1 MDRISYV
8 ENQQYVL
15 KKNFAETKKVLIF
28 AVEKYKF
35 QKTDMK
41 FTKEQAVESITA
53 KFTDKAKGIDLARTI
68 DEAVSNGIEMVGENS
83 EMELNA
89 FVGIVEKN
97 VSSALG
103 LARHLKNTETQSLQ
117 EKIAELEKKVPKT
130 EPKQDPKTE
139 PEPNSEIK
147 ALLDRIEALEKDKA
161 DNAKATKIAEKRN
174 AIAAKIKELGVSDE
188 KWVNT
193 MLDEVSIT
201 EDTDVEKKSKDYVA
215 LYNSSHS
222 STSITPKVPGAPSA
236 DKIDLSGLD
245 DALKQIRGDF
255 GKPNDNK
262 N

>member
-1 MDRISYV
+1 
-8 ENQQYVL
+8 
-15 KKNFAETKKVLIF
+15 
-28 AVEKYKF
+28 
-35 QKTDMK
+35 MK

-139 PEPNSEIK
+139 PEPSSEIK

-255 GKPNDNK
+255 GQKKENK

>member
-1 MDRISYV
+1 
-8 ENQQYVL
+8 
-15 KKNFAETKKVLIF
+15 
-28 AVEKYKF
+28 
-35 QKTDMK
+35 MK

-139 PEPNSEIK
+139 PEPSSEIK

-188 KWVNT
+188 KWVNK

-245 DALKQIRGDF
+245 EELKQIRGDF

>member
-1 MDRISYV
+1 
-8 ENQQYVL
+8 
-15 KKNFAETKKVLIF
+15 
-28 AVEKYKF
+28 
-35 QKTDMK
+35 
-41 FTKEQAVESITA
+41 
-53 KFTDKAKGIDLARTI
+53 
-68 DEAVSNGIEMVGENS
+68 MVGENS
-83 EMELNA
+83 EMKLNA

-130 EPKQDPKTE
+130 EPTQDPKTE

-147 ALLDRIEALEKDKA
+147 ALLDRIEALEKDMA
-161 DNAKATKIAEKRN
+161 DNEKATKIAKKRN

-255 GKPNDNK
+255 RKPNDN
-262 N
+262 NN

>member
-1 MDRISYV
+1 
-8 ENQQYVL
+8 
-15 KKNFAETKKVLIF
+15 
-28 AVEKYKF
+28 
-35 QKTDMK
+35 MK

-139 PEPNSEIK
+139 PEPSSEIK

-188 KWVNT
+188 KWVNK

-245 DALKQIRGDF
+245 DELKQIRGDF

>member
-1 MDRISYV
+1 
-8 ENQQYVL
+8 
-15 KKNFAETKKVLIF
+15 
-28 AVEKYKF
+28 
-35 QKTDMK
+35 MK

-201 EDTDVEKKSKDYVA
+201 EDTDVEKKSKDYIA

-255 GKPNDNK
+255 GKPNDN
-262 N
+262 NN

>member
-1 MDRISYV
+1 
-8 ENQQYVL
+8 
-15 KKNFAETKKVLIF
+15 
-28 AVEKYKF
+28 
-35 QKTDMK
+35 MK

-53 KFTDKAKGIDLARTI
+53 KFTEKAKGIDLARTI

-201 EDTDVEKKSKDYVA
+201 EDTDVEQKSKDYVA
-215 LYNSSHS
+215 IYNLSHT
-222 STSITPKVPGAPSA
+222 STSITPKTPGGVNT

-255 GKPNDNK
+255 GQKKENK

>member
-1 MDRISYV
+1 
-8 ENQQYVL
+8 
-15 KKNFAETKKVLIF
+15 
-28 AVEKYKF
+28 
-35 QKTDMK
+35 MK

-139 PEPNSEIK
+139 PEPSSEIK

-222 STSITPKVPGAPSA
+222 STSITPRVPGAPSA

-245 DALKQIRGDF
+245 EQLKQMRGDF
-255 GKPNDNK
+255 GKSNDNK
-262 N
+262 NN

>member
-1 MDRISYV
+1 
-8 ENQQYVL
+8 
-15 KKNFAETKKVLIF
+15 
-28 AVEKYKF
+28 
-35 QKTDMK
+35 MK

-139 PEPNSEIK
+139 PEPSSEIK

-201 EDTDVEKKSKDYVA
+201 EDTDVDKKSKDYVA
-215 LYNSSHS
+215 LYHSSHS

-236 DKIDLSGLD
+236 DKIDLTGLD

-255 GKPNDNK
+255 GKPNDN
-262 N
+262 NN

>member
-1 MDRISYV
+1 
-8 ENQQYVL
+8 
-15 KKNFAETKKVLIF
+15 
-28 AVEKYKF
+28 
-35 QKTDMK
+35 MK

-53 KFTDKAKGIDLARTI
+53 KFTDKAKGIDLVRTI
-68 DEAVSNGIEMVGENS
+68 DEAVSNGMEMVGENS

-117 EKIAELEKKVPKT
+117 ERIAELEKKVPKPA

-215 LYNSSHS
+215 LYNSSHP
-222 STSITPKVPGAPSA
+222 STSITPKVPGVPSA

-255 GKPNDNK
+255 GQTKENK

>member
-1 MDRISYV
+1 
-8 ENQQYVL
+8 
-15 KKNFAETKKVLIF
+15 
-28 AVEKYKF
+28 
-35 QKTDMK
+35 MK

-139 PEPNSEIK
+139 PEPSSEIK

-222 STSITPKVPGAPSA
+222 STSITPRVPGAPSA

-245 DALKQIRGDF
+245 ERLKQMRGDF
-255 GKPNDNK
+255 GKSNDNK
-262 N
+262 NN

>member
-1 MDRISYV
+1 MHSI
-8 ENQQYVL
+8 NL
-15 KKNFAETKKVLIF
+15 KNKIH
-28 AVEKYKF
+28 
-35 QKTDMK
+35 MK

-68 DEAVSNGIEMVGENS
+68 DEAVSNGMEMVGENS

-139 PEPNSEIK
+139 PEPSSEIK
-147 ALLDRIEALEKDKA
+147 ALLDRIVALEKDKA

-255 GKPNDNK
+255 GKPNDN
-262 N
+262 NN

>member
-1 MDRISYV
+1 
-8 ENQQYVL
+8 
-15 KKNFAETKKVLIF
+15 
-28 AVEKYKF
+28 
-35 QKTDMK
+35 MK

-139 PEPNSEIK
+139 PEPSSEIK

-188 KWVNT
+188 KWVNK

>member
-1 MDRISYV
+1 
-8 ENQQYVL
+8 
-15 KKNFAETKKVLIF
+15 
-28 AVEKYKF
+28 
-35 QKTDMK
+35 MK

-139 PEPNSEIK
+139 PEPSSEIK

-201 EDTDVEKKSKDYVA
+201 EDIDVEKKSKDYVA

-222 STSITPKVPGAPSA
+222 STSITPRVPGAPSA

-245 DALKQIRGDF
+245 ERLKQMRGDF
-255 GKPNDNK
+255 GKSNDNK
-262 N
+262 NN

>member
-1 MDRISYV
+1 
-8 ENQQYVL
+8 
-15 KKNFAETKKVLIF
+15 
-28 AVEKYKF
+28 
-35 QKTDMK
+35 MK

-68 DEAVSNGIEMVGENS
+68 DEAVSNGMEMVGENS

-139 PEPNSEIK
+139 PEPSSEIK
-147 ALLDRIEALEKDKA
+147 ALLDRIVALEKDKA

-255 GKPNDNK
+255 GKPNDN
-262 N
+262 NN

>member
-1 MDRISYV
+1 
-8 ENQQYVL
+8 
-15 KKNFAETKKVLIF
+15 
-28 AVEKYKF
+28 
-35 QKTDMK
+35 MK
-41 FTKEQAVESITA
+41 FTKEQAVEEITA
-53 KFTDKAKGIDLARTI
+53 KITDKDKDLDLARTI
-68 DEAVSNGIEMVGENS
+68 NECVENGLKIVGENE
-83 EMELNA
+83 EMELKDFVA
-89 FVGIVEKN
+89 FVQPFV
-97 VSSALG
+97 ATAAG
-103 LARHLKNTETQSLQ
+103 LAHKNAVTATKTLQ
-117 EKIAELEKKVPKT
+117 EKIAELEKKDPAKT
-130 EPKQDPKTE
+130 DPKTDPKKD
-139 PEPNSEIK
+139 PEPSSEIK

>member
-1 MDRISYV
+1 
-8 ENQQYVL
+8 
-15 KKNFAETKKVLIF
+15 
-28 AVEKYKF
+28 
-35 QKTDMK
+35 MK

-139 PEPNSEIK
+139 PEPSSEIK
-147 ALLDRIEALEKDKA
+147 ALLGRIEALEKDKA

-222 STSITPKVPGAPSA
+222 STSITPRVPGAPSA

-245 DALKQIRGDF
+245 ERLKQMRGDF
-255 GKPNDNK
+255 GKSNDNK
-262 N
+262 NN

>member
-1 MDRISYV
+1 
-8 ENQQYVL
+8 
-15 KKNFAETKKVLIF
+15 
-28 AVEKYKF
+28 
-35 QKTDMK
+35 MK

-117 EKIAELEKKVPKT
+117 EKIAELEKRVPKT

-139 PEPNSEIK
+139 PEPSSEIK

-222 STSITPKVPGAPSA
+222 STSITPRVPGAPSA

-245 DALKQIRGDF
+245 ERLKQMRGDF
-255 GKPNDNK
+255 GKSNDNK
-262 N
+262 NN